1 MTFNL
6 YRQEF
11 KNIEISD
18 VSTFERQ
25 NVEKAIKRL
34 RNEIAEKKIPALSIV
49 EQNDDL
55 QNFQKI
61 TQSLQKFKKIFVL
74 GVGGSSLG
82 AKTICAIKSNCQLEF
97 IESIDPDSI
106 ANSLNNVDFATSFFL
121 VISKSG
127 QTVETICQALIVIDK
142 FRKENHSQ
150 QILAENFL
158 FITADKL
165 SSLAQ
170 IANKINAQVIDHP
183 ADIGGRYSVFCAVG
197 VIPALIAGLD
207 VKKFRSGA
215 KLAIDYFLNN
225 STIANSIAIQI
236 ELYNRGFRNNVF
248 MPYVDILKNF
258 TDWYR
263 QLLAESLGKNGYG
276 ATPINSMGTVDQHSQ
291 LQLYLEGN
299 HDKFFTFISAKI
311 KTNDFTIND
320 LEGCKTLFANKKLS
334 EILDIEK
341 NTTIEVLRQKKLPIR
356 LFELNKV
363 DEESLGALMMQM
375 FLEIIA
381 IAYAKN
387 INPFDQPAVELRKD
401 LAKQILANFYE

>member
-1 MTFNL
+1 MKFNL

-11 KNIEISD
+11 KNIAISD

-25 NVEKAIKRL
+25 NVAKAVELL
-34 RNEIAEKKIPALSIV
+34 RQEIAEKKIPAISIV

-55 QNFQKI
+55 VNFQKI
-61 TQSLQKFKKIFVL
+61 SQTLQKFKKVFVL

-82 AKTICAIKSNCQLEF
+82 AKTICAMKPNCQLEF

-106 ANSLNNVDFATSFFL
+106 ANALNNVDFSKSFFL

-142 FRKENHSQ
+142 FGKDKNFQ
-150 QILAENFL
+150 QDLARHFL
-158 FITADKL
+158 FITADKF
-165 SSLAQ
+165 SSLAK
-170 IANKINAQVIDHP
+170 IAKEINAQVIDHP

-197 VIPALIAGLD
+197 VIPALIASLD
-207 VKKFRSGA
+207 VKKFRLGA
-215 KLAIDYFLNN
+215 KQAIDYFLNH
-225 STIANSIAIQI
+225 STIANSVAIQI

-299 HDKFFTFISAKI
+299 HDKFFTFISAKT
-311 KTNDFTIND
+311 KVNDFTIND

-356 LFELNKV
+356 LFEFEMV